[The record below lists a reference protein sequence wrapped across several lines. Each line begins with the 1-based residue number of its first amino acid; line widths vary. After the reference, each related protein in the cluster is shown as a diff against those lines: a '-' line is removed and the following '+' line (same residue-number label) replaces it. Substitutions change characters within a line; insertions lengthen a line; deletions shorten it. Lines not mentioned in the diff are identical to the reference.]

1 MFVITNYSRLIII
14 MNKTNNYSFLIAI
27 SQNVI
32 NKSFNLK
39 INCEMRTQV
48 YIPFHK

>member
-1 MFVITNYSRLIII
+1 

-32 NKSFNLK
+32 NKVLK
-39 INCEMRTQV
+39 FKIKCENENTSS
-48 YIPFHK
+48 YTLS